1 VLGSGPHG
9 DRSAGSAAELQIRS
23 HSRSRRSTMWV
34 MAVSSSVAPA
44 CVARRSAVRPTRGA
58 VSVAKPAAPLRVAAV
73 RRLAVTPRRASAL
86 RVQARCVAP
95 RSTHSQSL
103 RRCGGGGWGGHVA
116 VVLATHART
125 HRVKYPPA
133 CLTILA
139 LVSPR
144 RRPLLV
150 GDTAPRVR
158 PARPGAS
165 QHGAHRSKGRILFK
179 FGIS

>member
-1 VLGSGPHG
+1 
-9 DRSAGSAAELQIRS
+9 
-23 HSRSRRSTMWV
+23 MWV

-144 RRPLLV
+144 RR
-150 GDTAPRVR
+150 RR
-158 PARPGAS
+158 R
-165 QHGAHRSKGRILFK
+165 
-179 FGIS
+179 